1 MFIIAWWIL
10 KNLKFEIKKLLNF
23 DTFTEFIIKKEYSQI
38 VKWKGTKWDFIEIEN
53 KTMVVITL
61 LNSLSTSS
69 IVKAMLSL

>member
-1 MFIIAWWIL
+1 M
-10 KNLKFEIKKLLNF
+10 LNF